1 MVSTLRLV
9 LYHLVLQ
16 LVVNKD
22 TLLLSPGS
30 PATSAGLNQTL
41 ALQLVAKHNS
51 CDTDSNVQKHSLIFV
66 NQSYELTT
74 STGLGDACNNF
85 LI

>member
-1 MVSTLRLV
+1 M
-9 LYHLVLQ
+9 
-16 LVVNKD
+16 VVNED
-22 TLLLSPGS
+22 TLLVSPGS
-30 PATSAGLNQTL
+30 PASSAGLNQTL

-51 CDTDSNVQKHSLIFV
+51 SDTDSKVQKHSLVFI

-85 LI
+85 LIQ